1 MNTTNDPRQDY
12 MDALGCI
19 LSFIIIA
26 AAILTAS
33 IIING

>member
-12 MDALGCI
+12 LDALGCV

-26 AAILTAS
+26 GAILVAS
-33 IIING
+33 VIING